1 MTTSLSSTPALQRR
15 STHDSS
21 IGPVS
26 SRSSVLVQQDSELD
40 PRAAAIARVPIY
52 VDIPDATLQTIM
64 NIAVEAYSKFVLLPT
79 RNTWR
84 KEEGSRKEL
93 EREIERTVVR
103 DIAQMIKKNVEAALG
118 GTWHVV
124 YGRSFATYVTHQ
136 RRSFCH
142 FQLDG
147 ANVVVWRHGG

>member
-1 MTTSLSSTPALQRR
+1 M
-15 STHDSS
+15 
-21 IGPVS
+21 
-26 SRSSVLVQQDSELD
+26 SRSSRQSPPGIRQSTRLSSVGGVSNRSSGPNTDPELD
-40 PRAAAIARVPIY
+40 PCASSLSRVAVY
-52 VDIPDATLQTIM
+52 TDIPDKTLQRIM
-64 NIAVEAYSKFVLLPT
+64 NIATEAYSRFVLVPT

-93 EREIERTVVR
+93 EREVERTALR
-103 DIAQMIKKNVEAALG
+103 DIAQAVKLNVEAALG
-118 GTWHVV
+118 GTWHVI

-136 RRSFCH
+136 QRCFCH

>member
-1 MTTSLSSTPALQRR
+1 M
-15 STHDSS
+15 
-21 IGPVS
+21 GPVS
-26 SRSSVLVQQDSELD
+26 GRSSIFISAESELD
-40 PRAAAIARVPIY
+40 PRV
-52 VDIPDATLQTIM
+52 ATLSRMAVCTDVPDETLQNII
-64 NIAVEAYSKFVLLPT
+64 NIAVEAYNKFVLVPT

-93 EREIERTVVR
+93 EREVERTAVR

-118 GTWHVV
+118 GTWHVI
-124 YGRSFATYVTHQ
+124 YGRSFATYVTYQ
-136 RRSFCH
+136 TRSFCH

>member
-1 MTTSLSSTPALQRR
+1 MRPSTRI
-15 STHDSS
+15 SS
-21 IGPVS
+21 IGATS
-26 SRSSVLVQQDSELD
+26 NRSSTHNTETELD
-40 PRAAAIARVPIY
+40 PFVASLSRVTVY
-52 VDIPDATLQTIM
+52 TDIPDKTLQRIM
-64 NIAVEAYSKFVLLPT
+64 SITVDAYNRFVLVPT

-93 EREIERTVVR
+93 EREVERTALR
-103 DIAQMIKKNVEAALG
+103 DIAQAVKVNVEAALG
-118 GTWHVV
+118 GTWHVI

-136 RRSFCH
+136 QRCFCH

>member
-1 MTTSLSSTPALQRR
+1 MSNSSHSQALRTQ
-15 STHDSS
+15 
-21 IGPVS
+21 
-26 SRSSVLVQQDSELD
+26 RSSHERTSSQSSGLNPEAELD
-40 PRAAAIARVPIY
+40 PRVSTLSHVALY
-52 VDIPDATLQTIM
+52 TDIPDATLQSIM
-64 NIAVEAYSKFVLLPT
+64 NIAVDAYNKFVLVPT

-93 EREIERTVVR
+93 EREVERTALR
-103 DIAQMIKKNVEAALG
+103 DIAQAIKLNVESALG

-136 RRSFCH
+136 RQCFCH